1 MTAYEQL
8 NAKIFNSS
16 IENYINKIILVSKT
30 GEFIIQGKSYG
41 INKDVEICR
50 NLPYFDALLNA
61 SDYEWIGLQPE
72 LFSSSRPGTSSLPI
86 IRPLINS
93 STGAINGWLY
103 IALDPSFVAGKL
115 TSHPQAFDSTY
126 YWMIENKAYRYD
138 NGNFVET
145 HLCIQDASPS
155 DTSSLL
161 YLTENEDNKKALC
174 ISLNRPV
181 FCSSAHKEHPGK
193 NVTDGSF
200 NTFWYPAEEETGGW
214 ILVDL
219 EGTKEV
225 KSITLEFNAV
235 MNGVY
240 ELALSDDRKEFR
252 QIYLARE
259 GDANSFLTVHLS
271 SERARFVRARFPG
284 EAVGIVKIEVMA

>member
-1 MTAYEQL
+1 MKE
-8 NAKIFNSS
+8 
-16 IENYINKIILVSKT
+16 
-30 GEFIIQGKSYG
+30 
-41 INKDVEICR
+41 
-50 NLPYFDALLNA
+50 
-61 SDYEWIGLQPE
+61 LQPPPY
-72 LFSSSRPGTSSLPI
+72 LQ
-86 IRPLINS
+86 
-93 STGAINGWLY
+93 GAPERKQLSN
-103 IALDPSFVAGKL
+103 
-115 TSHPQAFDSTY
+115 
-126 YWMIENKAYRYD
+126 
-138 NGNFVET
+138 
-145 HLCIQDASPS
+145 
-155 DTSSLL
+155 
-161 YLTENEDNKKALC
+161 

-271 SERARFVRARFPG
+271 SERSRFVRVRFPG